1 MHLLYVDDSGS
12 VGNASETHFILGGVA
27 IFERGIYHVIK
38 ALDDV
43 VAGFGLGGNPH
54 DIELHGNEM
63 YNGRSNPWSSV
74 KRSVREQMIKAAL
87 NVIVTQRSAI
97 RLFGVAV
104 NKAHIAPQ
112 DPVEY
117 AFEEICNR
125 FNLYLR
131 RSNNREGRSG
141 QGQRG
146 LVIMDESHH
155 EQPLQALA
163 RHFRVNGT
171 RWGSLKSMAEVPL
184 FVDSKAS
191 RAIQLADLVAY
202 ALWRKYESQDGRFF
216 DSTIPFFDSEG
227 GVIHGLV
234 HTKPRSPQC
243 FCPSCMS
250 RNSAPKFKAVTGDI
264 A

>member
-12 VGNASETHFILGGVA
+12 VGNTKETHFVLGGVA
-27 IFERGIYHVIK
+27 VFERGIYHVIN

-43 VAGFGLGGNPH
+43 VNGFGLGGSAH
-54 DIELHGNEM
+54 EIELHGNEM
-63 YNGRSNPWSSV
+63 YNGRDDPWRSL
-74 KRSVREQMIKAAL
+74 KRPDREEMVKAAL
-87 NVIVTQRSAI
+87 RVIAAQKSAV

-104 NKAHIAPQ
+104 NKAQIAPR

-131 RSNNREGRSG
+131 RSNNRESSPAKT
-141 QGQRG
+141 QRG

-163 RHFRVNGT
+163 RHFRITGT
-171 RWGSLKSMAEVPL
+171 RWGALRNMAEVPL
-184 FVDSKAS
+184 FVDSRAS
-191 RAIQLADLVAY
+191 RLVQLADLVAY
-202 ALWRKYESQDGRFF
+202 ALWRKYEHQDGRFF
-216 DSTIPFFDSEG
+216 DLLIPYFDTEG

-234 HTKPRSPQC
+234 HAKPRTPPC
-243 FCPSCMS
+243 FCPACMS
-250 RNSAPKFKAVTGDI
+250 RNNAPPKLKTVNTSN
-264 A
+264 